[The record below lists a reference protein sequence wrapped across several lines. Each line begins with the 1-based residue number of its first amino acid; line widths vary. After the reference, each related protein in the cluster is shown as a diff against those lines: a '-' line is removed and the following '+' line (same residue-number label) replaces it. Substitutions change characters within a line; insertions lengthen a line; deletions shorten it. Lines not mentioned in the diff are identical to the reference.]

1 MNLVT
6 IAWKSVRQRW
16 LASALTCLSVS
27 LGVALMVT
35 VLVIN
40 GVVTRMFNQSATG
53 FHLIVGAKGSPM
65 QLVLNTIYFLDRPIE
80 NLPYKYYLELSKL
93 SSVNQAIPFNL
104 GDTTADGR
112 FRIVGTIPRF
122 FELEY
127 VPGRYLELQ
136 GGRFLAEPFEAV
148 IGARVARAYG
158 WKVGHEFPIAHGGNV
173 DDVHA
178 EQFKI
183 AGILRPTGTP
193 IDRAVFVHID
203 GFFLIPGH
211 EKPLEEARIRDEAL
225 SSDEAPIVMPTKSRG
240 ANAAQPPQRQAPANG
255 EPQKQAPGAEGRG
268 GAAQPNVSQAR
279 PNGNGAAATTKSLAA
294 RARTIPDEQKE
305 VTAILLQMKS
315 ELLAALMQPRI
326 NKAPVAQAVNPIQQI
341 SQLLRDVVGNIR
353 MMLVV
358 MTSLII
364 IVSGVGIFVS
374 IYNSMADRKREIAVM
389 RALGAR
395 RLTVF
400 SIIITEAVLICVGG
414 GVLGLLLGHGLVFA
428 ATPIVEAKS
437 DLYIN
442 PWSFDHWELVLL
454 PALVALAAIVGVV
467 PAASAYRADVARGLQ
482 D

>member
-1 MNLVT
+1 MNQVT
-6 IAWKSVRQRW
+6 IAFKSVRQRW
-16 LASALTCLSVS
+16 LASALTGLSVS

-40 GVVTRMFNQSATG
+40 GVVTRMFSQSATG

-80 NLPYKYYLELSKL
+80 NLPYKYYLDLARL
-93 SSVNQAIPFNL
+93 SSVSQAIPFNL

-112 FRIVGTIPRF
+112 FRIVGTIPKF

-127 VPGRYLELQ
+127 VPGKTLALQ
-136 GGRFLAEPFEAV
+136 SGAFLKEPFDAV

-158 WKVGHEFPIAHGGNV
+158 WRVGQEFPIAHGGNL

-178 EQFKI
+178 EHFKI
-183 AGILRPTGTP
+183 AGVLQPTGTP

-203 GFFLIPGH
+203 GFYLIPGH
-211 EKPLEEARIRDEAL
+211 EKPLEEARARDEAL
-225 SSDEAPIVMPTKSRG
+225 SSEEAPIVMPSRTRG
-240 ANAAQPPQRQAPANG
+240 QPPARQQPDPAERPDPSG
-255 EPQKQAPGAEGRG
+255 PPPRG
-268 GAAQPNVSQAR
+268 GHPPEKAPPAKAR
-279 PNGNGAAATTKSLAA
+279 PPAETGAGQPGKP
-294 RARTIPDEQKE
+294 RTIPDEQKE
-305 VTAILLQMKS
+305 VTAVLLQMKS

-353 MMLVV
+353 TMLVV
-358 MTSLII
+358 MTTLII

-374 IYNSMADRKREIAVM
+374 IYNSMADRKREIAIM

-400 SIIITEAVLICVGG
+400 SIIMTEAVLICLGG
-414 GVLGLLLGHGLVFA
+414 GLFGLLLGHGLVFV

-442 PWSFDHWELVLL
+442 PWSFDPWELVLI
-454 PALVALAAIVGVV
+454 PALAGLAAVVGLV
-467 PAASAYRADVARGLQ
+467 PAATAYRADVARGLQ